1 MGVYLSFQSYSV
13 RANASNMTQ
22 EQIRKQIEVLY
33 KVAEMTSSRKA
44 NRQWLRELGLIEAPR
59 QKKKAKKRKK

>member
-1 MGVYLSFQSYSV
+1 
-13 RANASNMTQ
+13 MTQ